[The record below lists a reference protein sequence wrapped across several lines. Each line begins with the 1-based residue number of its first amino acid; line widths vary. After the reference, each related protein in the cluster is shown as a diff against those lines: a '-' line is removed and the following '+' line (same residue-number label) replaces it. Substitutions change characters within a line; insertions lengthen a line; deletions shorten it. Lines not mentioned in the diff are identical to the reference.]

1 MLRYFFVFAVVLGVA
16 LLGRLLYAHQSLPT
30 SQQRT
35 GRIESHL
42 SQILRSQSRWEGKLE
57 RLAARLERLQKQQ
70 HAAPS
75 HDDRPS
81 VAKKGPTALADD
93 ECPGRLPFHTLMTAQ
108 SSVYQQWQSRIAYF
122 HWRKNAAAGGRC
134 TDMVGFTRLCAT
146 EGGKPDGLE
155 LEMPTIFTTQLS
167 EEVIAK
173 HFHFNVLNR
182 PNSILQLLARA
193 DLREYLGSS
202 YVLVMETDHVFMRP
216 MPNLASETT
225 PAAWVFGY
233 MHANPSQD
241 RIIQQY
247 WPEGSSRSLDPVG
260 PSPLLIHVDQ
270 LRTLAPKW
278 MDFSLGLRATS
289 EAESVMQGWVQEM
302 WGYSIAAASLGIKH
316 RLVHEMQIE
325 ASSLTRHVDAD
336 FDTKFYIFHYTYGIE
351 YRLSDGEPQGIN
363 QIGEW
368 SLDKRHYGNDHPPRL
383 LEEPPTNANAAAFW
397 LLRTCTG
404 VSNPRLAR
412 GALLSSPPASSPLL
426 PPPLVSSR
434 LLSSMPASS
443 PQCPLTSPALEPA
456 RWKARGTRRAQAS
469 PIGLRPSRWAP
480 SAGGARRSRRRRW
493 ACRRRRRRLQAAD
506 GAGAAMR
513 TDWNS
518 RRAAPSSHRGA
529 RASGASSPLQAH
541 VKPGVRPSTLMDQR
555 RVRMVSSSARAA
567 CLPTLRMPIT
577 TCASTSRLS
586 RPHLLRCGSGT
597 SRVSTASMRARCDGR
612 DSRGDQR
619 RSEGPQSSCS
629 ARDSPRGQRSRSWER
644 TRRDDAMGQL
654 VNRSDCL
661 LTVSHMLG

>member
-81 VAKKGPTALADD
+81 VAKKGPTALSDA

-155 LEMPTIFTTQLS
+155 REMPTIFTTQLS

-216 MPNLASETT
+216 MPNLATETT

-397 LLRTCTG
+397 LLRAWNEASAG
-404 VSNPRLAR
+404 IPDW
-412 GALLSSPPASSPLL
+412 PASK
-426 PPPLVSSR
+426 
-434 LLSSMPASS
+434 SMGTVGWRREKV
-443 PQCPLTSPALEPA
+443 TSAEM
-456 RWKARGTRRAQAS
+456 G
-469 PIGLRPSRWAP
+469 
-480 SAGGARRSRRRRW
+480 
-493 ACRRRRRRLQAAD
+493 
-506 GAGAAMR
+506 
-513 TDWNS
+513 
-518 RRAAPSSHRGA
+518 
-529 RASGASSPLQAH
+529 
-541 VKPGVRPSTLMDQR
+541 
-555 RVRMVSSSARAA
+555 
-567 CLPTLRMPIT
+567 
-577 TCASTSRLS
+577 
-586 RPHLLRCGSGT
+586 
-597 SRVSTASMRARCDGR
+597 VSTAAQKVAGSRWGWGGDENRLEFQAGGTLVTPWGEGKWGVISSASTRQAGRTPKHSDGSAQSEDGVKQCTGCLFADFANANHNLRFDFTAEPPTFVAVRVGDLARVDGKYA
-612 DSRGDQR
+612 G
-619 RSEGPQSSCS
+619 
-629 ARDSPRGQRSRSWER
+629 A
-644 TRRDDAMGQL
+644 L
-654 VNRSDCL
+654 
-661 LTVSHMLG
+661 

>member
-1 MLRYFFVFAVVLGVA
+1 VRWRDTRAADLAMLRYFFVFAVAVAVA

-155 LEMPTIFTTQLS
+155 REMPTIFTTQLS

-216 MPNLASETT
+216 MPNLATETT

-241 RIIQQY
+241 RIIRQY

-383 LEEPPTNANAAAFW
+383 MEEPPPNANAAAFW
-397 LLRTCTG
+397 LLRAW
-404 VSNPRLAR
+404 NEA
-412 GALLSSPPASSPLL
+412 
-426 PPPLVSSR
+426 
-434 LLSSMPASS
+434 
-443 PQCPLTSPALEPA
+443 
-456 RWKARGTRRAQAS
+456 
-469 PIGLRPSRWAP
+469 
-480 SAGGARRSRRRRW
+480 SAGIPDWPVSKSMGTVGWRREKV
-493 ACRRRRRRLQAAD
+493 
-506 GAGAAMR
+506 
-513 TDWNS
+513 T
-518 RRAAPSSHRGA
+518 
-529 RASGASSPLQAH
+529 
-541 VKPGVRPSTLMDQR
+541 
-555 RVRMVSSSARAA
+555 SAE
-567 CLPTLRMPIT
+567 M
-577 TCASTSRLS
+577 
-586 RPHLLRCGSGT
+586 G
-597 SRVSTASMRARCDGR
+597 VSTAAQKVAGSRWGWGGDENRLEFRAG
-612 DSRGDQR
+612 GTLGTPWG
-619 RSEGPQSSCS
+619 EGKWGVISSTS
-629 ARDSPRGQRSRSWER
+629 TRQAER
-644 TRRDDAMGQL
+644 TPKH
-654 VNRSDCL
+654 SDGAAQSEDGVKQCTGCL
-661 LTVSHMLG
+661 FADFANANHNLRFDFTAEPPTFVAVRVGDLARVDGKYAGAL

>member
-434 LLSSMPASS
+434 LLSSMPAHQSRS
-443 PQCPLTSPALEPA
+443 RARPLEGAWNEA
-456 RWKARGTRRAQAS
+456 
-469 PIGLRPSRWAP
+469 
-480 SAGGARRSRRRRW
+480 SAGIPDWPASKSMGTVGWRREKV
-493 ACRRRRRRLQAAD
+493 
-506 GAGAAMR
+506 
-513 TDWNS
+513 T
-518 RRAAPSSHRGA
+518 
-529 RASGASSPLQAH
+529 
-541 VKPGVRPSTLMDQR
+541 
-555 RVRMVSSSARAA
+555 SAE
-567 CLPTLRMPIT
+567 M
-577 TCASTSRLS
+577 
-586 RPHLLRCGSGT
+586 G
-597 SRVSTASMRARCDGR
+597 VSTAAQKVAGSRWGWGGDENRLEFQAGGTLVTPWGEGKWGVISSASTRQAGRTPKHSDGSAQSEDGVKQCTGCLFADFANANHNLRFDFTAQPPTFVAVRVGDLARVDGKHA
-612 DSRGDQR
+612 G
-619 RSEGPQSSCS
+619 
-629 ARDSPRGQRSRSWER
+629 A
-644 TRRDDAMGQL
+644 L
-654 VNRSDCL
+654 
-661 LTVSHMLG
+661 